1 MNGNRLKGLVFLLFC
16 VLLSPAFAQ
25 QSDKRIEAA
34 LRQVGDR
41 LLTQV
46 GDSTSRVLP
55 VQREGGTYLISFEAP
70 LSIEPNILVHHFE
83 SVVRNKSL
91 SVHYLVEVRTCQTKD
106 VVYSYEMEHFEQTD
120 LVPCGQRAL
129 PEDCYQVLFTAM
141 DELPVVKPTQGN
153 AIPVWVWVLVGL
165 LFIAMVFFMLRNR
178 PTAAKEDPDLIR
190 LGRFA
195 FDTRNS
201 ELVLEDYRIELSAK
215 EADLLLLLHGAA
227 NQQVEREVILNKVWG
242 DEGDYVGRTL
252 DVFISKLR
260 KKLQPDPGL
269 KIVNIRGVGYKLI
282 LNEPAD

>member
-282 LNEPAD
+282 LNEPTD

>member
-25 QSDKRIEAA
+25 QSDKRMASA

-55 VQREGGTYLISFEAP
+55 VQREGGTYVISFEAP

-91 SVHYLVEVRTCQTKD
+91 SVHYLVEVRTCQTKE

-141 DELPVVKPTQGN
+141 DELPVVKPTEGN

-165 LFIAMVFFMLRNR
+165 LFVAMVFFMLRNM
-178 PTAAKEDPDLIR
+178 PKAAKEDPDLIR

-215 EADLLLLLHGAA
+215 EADLLMLLHGAA

-269 KIVNIRGVGYKLI
+269 KIVNIRGVGYKLV

>member
-25 QSDKRIEAA
+25 QSDKRMEAA

-41 LLTQV
+41 LLTQL

-55 VQREGGTYLISFEAP
+55 VQREGGTYVISFEAP

-165 LFIAMVFFMLRNR
+165 LFVAMVFFMLRNR

-215 EADLLLLLHGAA
+215 EADLLMLLHGAA

-269 KIVNIRGVGYKLI
+269 KIVNIRGVGYKLV

>member
-41 LLTQV
+41 LLTQL

-55 VQREGGTYLISFEAP
+55 VQREGGTYVISFEAP

-165 LFIAMVFFMLRNR
+165 LFVAMVFFMLRNR

-215 EADLLLLLHGAA
+215 EADLLMLLHGAA

-269 KIVNIRGVGYKLI
+269 KIVNIRGVGYKLV